1 MLSTLEVLEP
11 ANNKCSKQQMQYL
24 NCGWMAMDAIWAL
37 IFRLP
42 ATSWTNA
49 ASMACSDQLIL
60 MKMGKIGATRSQAQL
75 GKLTVLLHPI
85 AVAHF

>member
-1 MLSTLEVLEP
+1 
-11 ANNKCSKQQMQYL
+11 
-24 NCGWMAMDAIWAL
+24 MDAIWAL

-49 ASMACSDQLIL
+49 ASMIL
-60 MKMGKIGATRSQAQL
+60 MKMGKIGVTRSQAQL
-75 GKLTVLLHPI
+75 GKLTVLLDPV